1 MIACW
6 AINSNS
12 PLVSTIK
19 QHRCSVYIHKG
30 KLLMSKGRLTGL
42 DTSAL
47 PCLQSRLTKSRT
59 FSYKDWFS
67 PPASQ
72 AVLRMLLLPGFL
84 VARLRHHPLGRL
96 TRGNL
101 APDSLLHIART
112 MRLPTKNSLS
122 GESDLNRQPQTW
134 KDHALPVELPP
145 HVATMLPTIA
155 LVNYRSSEHSEAQ
168 YCALVVVASTSC
180 AIVRTRSGGEVSVA
194 HRTDGLDWMW

>member
-19 QHRCSVYIHKG
+19 QHHCSVYIHKG

-112 MRLPTKNSLS
+112 MRLPTKNSIETTIVSPMRQVLVWRLS
-122 GESDLNRQPQTW
+122 LLERRVGLEPTTSDLEGP
-134 KDHALPVELPP
+134 
-145 HVATMLPTIA
+145 
-155 LVNYRSSEHSEAQ
+155 RSAN
-168 YCALVVVASTSC
+168 
-180 AIVRTRSGGEVSVA
+180 
-194 HRTDGLDWMW
+194 

>member
-1 MIACW
+1 MIACA
-6 AINSNS
+6 AINPNS

-112 MRLPTKNSLS
+112 MRLPTKNVS
-122 GESDLNRQPQTW
+122 
-134 KDHALPVELPP
+134 
-145 HVATMLPTIA
+145 TMLPTIA
-155 LVNYRSSEHSEAQ
+155 LRQLPFVGTHR
-168 YCALVVVASTSC
+168 C
-180 AIVRTRSGGEVSVA
+180 AILRIGSCF
-194 HRTDGLDWMW
+194 